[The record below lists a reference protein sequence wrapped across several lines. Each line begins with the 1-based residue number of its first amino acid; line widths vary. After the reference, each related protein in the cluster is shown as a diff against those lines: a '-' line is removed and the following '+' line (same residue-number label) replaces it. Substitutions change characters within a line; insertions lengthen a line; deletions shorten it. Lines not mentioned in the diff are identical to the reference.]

1 MRCKLAEI
9 VTAES
14 ISGLAEKFD
23 AAKGSAAKRINGA
36 RPVFHHAF
44 KGVLNVPY
52 KIFLAYSAALGHGYP
67 RKPDTGRSVAP
78 LTWPG
83 WLSFAAQVVPIV
95 AVRVIIR
102 IFECDAFRRCL
113 RKFLAR
119 GRCGQGSKRVG
130 KAGGPVRHAIK
141 RSFPHPLSD
150 PAPSA
155 FGSQPPLRKQML
167 AALDCAV

>member
-1 MRCKLAEI
+1 MAPK
-9 VTAES
+9 S
-14 ISGLAEKFD
+14 ISRLAEKLD
-23 AAKGSAAKRINGA
+23 AAKGAAAKRIDGA
-36 RPVFHHAF
+36 RPAFHRALNR
-44 KGVLNVPY
+44 VLNITG
-52 KIFLAYSAALGHGYP
+52 KIFWIHSTAHDHGYP
-67 RKPDTGRSVAP
+67 RKPDTGRSMAP

-83 WLSFAAQVVPIV
+83 WLSFAAQVGPIV
-95 AVRVIIR
+95 AARVIIR

-150 PAPSA
+150 PAPS
-155 FGSQPPLRKQML
+155 
-167 AALDCAV
+167 